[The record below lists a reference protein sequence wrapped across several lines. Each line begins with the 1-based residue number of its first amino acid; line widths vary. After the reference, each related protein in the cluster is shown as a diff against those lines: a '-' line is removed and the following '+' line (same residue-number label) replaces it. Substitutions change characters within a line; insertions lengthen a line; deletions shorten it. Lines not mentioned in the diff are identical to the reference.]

1 MSAAPP
7 AADPAVGETW
17 TTEGR
22 ATTERGAAAPPPG
35 VGVDPAAPTESA
47 ATPSGKSPGHSHA
60 ATAVDT
66 ATAAG
71 TAGAKPLTSPP
82 TRGPVANTQTSEP
95 SCTRRSMPT
104 TRTTAPPPTCASCG
118 CHANICG
125 GWINSNCAGV
135 VGAVGWT
142 PAAAESHPAAKTGRR
157 PSRKGSDG
165 EAAHSIQPTPD
176 AMRRPRGAAATTPN
190 WHPTTAPDREASEP
204 AVAGD
209 GIGAANVASIPF
221 EEPKTPP
228 APGIA
233 AGGIACSSTAGW
245 TYSNVHVG
253 SSASVNTKSWSY
265 PRCVALPSSARGGGD
280 DARGGGALPFA
291 ATDVA
296 LEVLLPLS
304 RGVRVIRVGEGV
316 GEKSRRLPETVTSTA
331 PSRSPAGSTQR
342 TSTDA
347 GADSA

>member
-1 MSAAPP
+1 MHAKVHAHD
-7 AADPAVGETW
+7 ADD
-17 TTEGR
+17 
-22 ATTERGAAAPPPG
+22 GAAADVRELRLPREHLRRL
-35 VGVDPAAPTESA
+35 DKFE
-47 ATPSGKSPGHSHA
+47 
-60 ATAVDT
+60 
-66 ATAAG
+66 
-71 TAGAKPLTSPP
+71 L
-82 TRGPVANTQTSEP
+82 RG
-95 SCTRRSMPT
+95 RR
-104 TRTTAPPPTCASCG
+104 RRRG
-118 CHANICG
+118 LD
-125 GWINSNCAGV
+125 
-135 VGAVGWT
+135 

-304 RGVRVIRVGEGV
+304 LGVRVIRVGEGV

-347 GADSA
+347 GGIRHSPRNRRRPRIPRRLIHRDGAATGDGPDRPRLAPNLAERPGHAQAFASDRRDGPAR